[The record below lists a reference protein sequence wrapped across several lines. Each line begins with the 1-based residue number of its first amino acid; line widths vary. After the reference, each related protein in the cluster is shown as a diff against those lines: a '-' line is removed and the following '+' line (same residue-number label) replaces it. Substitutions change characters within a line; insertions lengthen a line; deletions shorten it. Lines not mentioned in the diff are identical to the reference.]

1 MTEQYWAYGAA
12 AAIALVI
19 ISGFVLFLA
28 ALISVLRSPL
38 RGGMTLVW
46 VAFTLC
52 APFLGPLLWFLF
64 GRTSAYG
71 DAR

>member
-1 MTEQYWAYGAA
+1 M
-12 AAIALVI
+12 I
-19 ISGFVLFLA
+19 
-28 ALISVLRSPL
+28 
-38 RGGMTLVW
+38 
-46 VAFTLC
+46 FTFC